1 MMKKTF
7 QFISLVSVLGLTAC
21 SGASVVRNDAPQVV
35 ASPDRVNLM
44 LAEAAD
50 KASVALE
57 TLAAIEQY
65 NSPKLAMAAPSNVP
79 SELRRAVTIDWL
91 GPVEQISKTLADQ
104 SGYRFVVLG
113 DVPPVPVVV
122 DIDVENRPIIEVMRN
137 IGLQL
142 GRRADLKLDSGRR
155 VVEINYAPVS
165 GM

>member
-1 MMKKTF
+1 MIKKHF
-7 QFISLVSVLGLTAC
+7 QIFSLMSALMLTAC
-21 SGASVVRNDAPQVV
+21 EAPSIIRNDAPQVV
-35 ASPDRVNLM
+35 ASPDRVSLM

-50 KASVALE
+50 KASTALE

-65 NSPKLAMAAPSNVP
+65 KAPDMVNNAPSNVP
-79 SELRRAVTIDWL
+79 SELNRAVTIDWL

-113 DVPPVPVVV
+113 DIPPVPVVV

-142 GRRADLKLDSGRR
+142 GRRADLRLDSNRR
-155 VVEINYAPVS
+155 VVEIYYAPVS

>member
-1 MMKKTF
+1 MLKK
-7 QFISLVSVLGLTAC
+7 QIQIISLMSALLLTGCEA
-21 SGASVVRNDAPQVV
+21 ASIVRNDSPQVV
-35 ASPDRVNLM
+35 ASPDRVSLM
-44 LAEAAD
+44 LADAAD
-50 KASVALE
+50 KASTALE

-65 NSPKLAMAAPSNVP
+65 NAPRVATQAPKDVP
-79 SELRRAVTIDWL
+79 SELNRAVTIDWL

-122 DIDVENRPIIEVMRN
+122 DIDVQNRPIIEVMRN

-142 GRRADLKLDSGRR
+142 GRRADLKLDSARR

>member
-1 MMKKTF
+1 MLKK
-7 QFISLVSVLGLTAC
+7 QIQIISLTSVLFLTGC
-21 SGASVVRNDAPQVV
+21 GTASIIRNDSPQVV
-35 ASPDRVNLM
+35 ASPDRVSVM
-44 LAEAAD
+44 LADAAD
-50 KASVALE
+50 KASTALE
-57 TLAAIEQY
+57 TPHVATQA
-65 NSPKLAMAAPSNVP
+65 PKDVP
-79 SELRRAVTIDWL
+79 SELNRAVTIDWL
-91 GPVEQISKTLADQ
+91 GPVEQIAKTLADQ

-142 GRRADLKLDSGRR
+142 GRRADLKLDSARR

>member
-1 MMKKTF
+1 MIKKHF
-7 QFISLVSVLGLTAC
+7 QILSLVSVLALAGCDT
-21 SGASVVRNDAPQVV
+21 ASVIRNDAPQVV
-35 ASPDRVNLM
+35 ASPDRVSLM
-44 LAEAAD
+44 LADAAD

-65 NSPKLAMAAPSNVP
+65 NSPKVATAAPANVP
-79 SELRRAVTIDWL
+79 AELNRAVTIDWI

-122 DIDVENRPIIEVMRN
+122 DVDVENRPIIEVLRN

-142 GRRADLKLDSGRR
+142 GRRADLKLDSNRR
-155 VVEINYAPVS
+155 VVEIYYAPVS
-165 GM
+165 GL